1 MKHTD
6 FQVDLV
12 GKVAVV
18 TGATGGIGR
27 AIALQ
32 LASSGADVAVTDVH
46 QRVEPLCELAA
57 EISQLGRKS
66 IATTADVT
74 DRTDIDQL
82 IGEVLDGFGGVD
94 LLVNVAG
101 VYLVDPIKDFTE
113 SNWDKTIAVNLKG
126 PFLTCQAF
134 SRVMCEQGHGNI
146 INIAS
151 DSAIDVAEG
160 DGPYASSKS
169 ALVTLTR
176 HIARELGGH
185 SIRAN
190 VIAPGWIKTE
200 MTRFV
205 WSDPQIREEA
215 EAGIPLGFMA
225 DPEDIGSVALFL
237 ASDASRYIT
246 GQIIVANGG
255 RV

>member
-1 MKHTD
+1 MD
-6 FQVDLV
+6 FTVDLE
-12 GKVAVV
+12 GQVAVV

-27 AIALQ
+27 AVALQ
-32 LASSGADVAVTDVH
+32 LASSGADVAVTDLH
-46 QRVEPLCELAA
+46 QRVEPLCDLAS

-66 IATTADVT
+66 IAISADVT
-74 DRTDIDQL
+74 DRTDIDHL
-82 IGEVLDGFGGVD
+82 IGDVLNAFGAVD

-101 VYLVDPIKDFTE
+101 VYLTDRISDYSE
-113 SNWDKTIAVNLKG
+113 IAWDRTMSVNLKG

-134 SRVMCEQGHGNI
+134 SKVMSEQRQGNI

-176 HIARELGGH
+176 HIAREMGQH
-185 SIRAN
+185 NIRAN
-190 VIAPGWIKTE
+190 VIAPGWVKTE

-205 WSDPQIREEA
+205 WSDPKLREEA
-215 EAGIPLGFMA
+215 ESGVPLGFLA
-225 DPEDIGSVALFL
+225 EPEDIGSVALFL
-237 ASDASRYIT
+237 ASDASRYIN
-246 GQIIVANGG
+246 GQLIVANGG